1 MQLLLCGKTQ
11 TVDRNMEEQLDKLMH
26 QLMDLEEYEII
37 VDDSRERLRIRQAE
51 MDPDVMMGKLL
62 PDVYTQQKIYILTAL
77 RKLGQSLTP
86 EDETFLTENTTA
98 TLRLISCGVKT
109 NSTDVPVAAQKIH
122 QLGGKWFPG

>member
-26 QLMDLEEYEII
+26 QLMDREEYEITLI
-37 VDDSRERLRIRQAE
+37 QLSAE

-77 RKLGQSLTP
+77 RKLGENCLLVYKQNVLKDVCSCCNRVCILAMSGMWRPAWHLTLCSKVKC
-86 EDETFLTENTTA
+86 F
-98 TLRLISCGVKT
+98 ISHSMKGAV
-109 NSTDVPVAAQKIH
+109 
-122 QLGGKWFPG
+122 

>member
-26 QLMDLEEYEII
+26 QLMDREEYEITLI
-37 VDDSRERLRIRQAE
+37 QLSAE

-77 RKLGQSLTP
+77 RKLGESYQDAIFTRSP
-86 EDETFLTENTTA
+86 
-98 TLRLISCGVKT
+98 LR
-109 NSTDVPVAAQKIH
+109 PVSAIAHTSAKRAAAAQSKHIYQVYH
-122 QLGGKWFPG
+122 IILWEAAKAGSVLPNT

>member
-26 QLMDLEEYEII
+26 QLMDREEEHEETKKETLEQLDEFN
-37 VDDSRERLRIRQAE
+37 DLCLADASKPGK

-77 RKLGQSLTP
+77 RKFGESLTP

-98 TLRLISCGVKT
+98 TLSQFEKVTAKQG
-109 NSTDVPVAAQKIH
+109 S
-122 QLGGKWFPG
+122 